1 MPNEKNQ
8 DVIVKKDEL
17 SDRDLDQASGGMRMG
32 DDHRESDRAESTGRR
47 PDEGRPQSD
56 SKR

>member
-17 SDRDLDQASGGMRMG
+17 SDRDLDQASGGGRLAE
-32 DDHRESDRAESTGRR
+32 DHHASDRAESTGRR

>member
-17 SDRDLDQASGGMRMG
+17 SDRDLDQASGGMKMEPE
-32 DDHRESDRAESTGRR
+32 HESDRAESTGRR